1 MENNTDNKLKAI
13 EKALNEIHN
22 ILTGG
27 SVLSRYKINLLDFKC
42 HLLLEEVKRISE
54 KNEEERIT
62 NRNRTIIKMVL
73 SSCGLFIGMFSLGFI
88 LHNPVLGFLILPIIN
103 LVINL
108 VVLRETDK
116 AKKFMENYNNYS
128 NNCASF
134 NKRIKNYIGMIDGR
148 YNKLQSNLYDEEKEE
163 TKVLG
168 LAEEWIELYLIDET
182 VKIED
187 IPLELKDFII
197 QILRMDLEEES
208 DDLETLLGIA
218 KEKINKESLKRE
230 LGL

>member
-42 HLLLEEVKRISE
+42 HLLLEEAQRISE

-62 NRNRTIIKMVL
+62 NRNRTIRKMVL

-88 LHNPVLGFLILPIIN
+88 LHNPVLCFIILPIIN
-103 LVINL
+103 LVAM
-108 VVLRETDK
+108 RETDK

-128 NNCASF
+128 KNLSSF

-148 YNKLQSNLYDEEKEE
+148 YNKLQSKLYDEEKEA
-163 TKVLG
+163 TNVLS